1 MSLKKRGLKSLKG
14 KILVGFLVVV
24 GLSVLLSGFMM
35 VMMQLSNAETE
46 NMIEK
51 EIPILVADEELA
63 LNMQERTSL
72 LNSYLLY
79 DNEVYREAFEDGLEE
94 SIALEEEALALS
106 DSEELERLIN
116 LKIEWGQRTDQV
128 FSMVDAGNI
137 PQARMF
143 LENEVQPIATELAD
157 GFKALAAS
165 REEAIEQIGD
175 DVISM
180 GDIMIMTSG
189 AAVLVIIILALVIAF
204 VMAGSITKPIKKVTE
219 RMHQLSEGKLNHE
232 PLESRLR
239 DESGQLMEAT
249 NELSRQMNLLIG
261 QLQDVSTTVGRHSV
275 DLSQSA
281 VEVSNGTDQIAITM
295 GELAD
300 GSESQATHASE
311 LSEGMHVLNKEMTK
325 ALEQGQGAHS
335 ETANVL
341 ALTKEGQS
349 LMKASVEAMRNIDH
363 VINGSVTRVEELNNN
378 AQSISKM
385 VSVIEDIAEQ
395 TNLLALNASI
405 EAARAGEHGK
415 GFSVVANEVRK
426 LAEQVATSVK
436 DITGTVDIIQTS
448 SIQVN
453 NDLKDGYGVVKS
465 GTEKINQT
473 NATFNKID
481 TAVNSTASSI
491 DQIVSSLNHV
501 SSETTRLLTAVEE
514 VASISEESAA
524 GVEETSASVEEM
536 NGSMQTIA
544 DGAKDL
550 TNLVDDLKQIVAR
563 FDV

>member
-1 MSLKKRGLKSLKG
+1 
-14 KILVGFLVVV
+14 
-24 GLSVLLSGFMM
+24 
-35 VMMQLSNAETE
+35 
-46 NMIEK
+46 
-51 EIPILVADEELA
+51 
-63 LNMQERTSL
+63 
-72 LNSYLLY
+72 
-79 DNEVYREAFEDGLEE
+79 
-94 SIALEEEALALS
+94 
-106 DSEELERLIN
+106 
-116 LKIEWGQRTDQV
+116 
-128 FSMVDAGNI
+128 
-137 PQARMF
+137 
-143 LENEVQPIATELAD
+143 
-157 GFKALAAS
+157 
-165 REEAIEQIGD
+165 
-175 DVISM
+175 
-180 GDIMIMTSG
+180 
-189 AAVLVIIILALVIAF
+189 
-204 VMAGSITKPIKKVTE
+204 
-219 RMHQLSEGKLNHE
+219 
-232 PLESRLR
+232 
-239 DESGQLMEAT
+239 
-249 NELSRQMNLLIG
+249 
-261 QLQDVSTTVGRHSV
+261 
-275 DLSQSA
+275 
-281 VEVSNGTDQIAITM
+281 
-295 GELAD
+295 
-300 GSESQATHASE
+300 
-311 LSEGMHVLNKEMTK
+311 MHVLNTEMTK

-341 ALTKEGQS
+341 TLTKEGQS

-415 GFSVVANEVRK
+415 GFSVVADEARK

-436 DITGTVDIIQTS
+436 DITGTVDTIQTS

-453 NDLKDGYGVVKS
+453 NDLKEGYGVVKS

-491 DQIVSSLNHV
+491 DHIVSSLNHV
-501 SSETTRLLTAVEE
+501 SSETPRLLTA
-514 VASISEESAA
+514 
-524 GVEETSASVEEM
+524 VEETSASVEEM

>member
-1 MSLKKRGLKSLKG
+1 MKKRGLKSLKG
-14 KILVGFLVVV
+14 KILIGFLVVV
-24 GLSVLLSGFMM
+24 GLSVLLSGFMI
-35 VMMQLSNAETE
+35 VMMRLSNTETE
-46 NMIEK
+46 KMIEK
-51 EIPILVADEELA
+51 EIPILVVDEQLA

-79 DNEVYREAFEDGLEE
+79 DDEVYREAFESGLEE
-94 SIALEEEALALS
+94 TIALEEEALALS

-128 FSMVDAGNI
+128 IAMVDAGNV

-143 LENEVQPIATELAD
+143 LENEVQPIATELVD

-180 GDIMIMTSG
+180 GDIMIMSSG
-189 AAVLVIIILALVIAF
+189 AAVLVIIVLALVIAF

-219 RMHQLSEGKLNHE
+219 RMHLLSQGKLNHE

-261 QLQDVSTTVGRHSV
+261 QLQDVSTTVGRHSD

-281 VEVSNGTDQIAITM
+281 VEVSNGADQIAITM

-311 LSEGMHVLNKEMTK
+311 LSEGMHVLNKEITK

-349 LMKASVEAMRNIDH
+349 LMKASVETMRNIDH

-436 DITGTVDIIQTS
+436 DITGTVDTIQTS

-453 NDLKDGYGVVKS
+453 NDLKEGYGVVKS

>member
-1 MSLKKRGLKSLKG
+1 
-14 KILVGFLVVV
+14 
-24 GLSVLLSGFMM
+24 
-35 VMMQLSNAETE
+35 
-46 NMIEK
+46 
-51 EIPILVADEELA
+51 
-63 LNMQERTSL
+63 
-72 LNSYLLY
+72 
-79 DNEVYREAFEDGLEE
+79 
-94 SIALEEEALALS
+94 
-106 DSEELERLIN
+106 
-116 LKIEWGQRTDQV
+116 
-128 FSMVDAGNI
+128 
-137 PQARMF
+137 
-143 LENEVQPIATELAD
+143 
-157 GFKALAAS
+157 
-165 REEAIEQIGD
+165 
-175 DVISM
+175 
-180 GDIMIMTSG
+180 
-189 AAVLVIIILALVIAF
+189 
-204 VMAGSITKPIKKVTE
+204 
-219 RMHQLSEGKLNHE
+219 
-232 PLESRLR
+232 
-239 DESGQLMEAT
+239 
-249 NELSRQMNLLIG
+249 
-261 QLQDVSTTVGRHSV
+261 
-275 DLSQSA
+275 
-281 VEVSNGTDQIAITM
+281 
-295 GELAD
+295 
-300 GSESQATHASE
+300 
-311 LSEGMHVLNKEMTK
+311 
-325 ALEQGQGAHS
+325 
-335 ETANVL
+335 
-341 ALTKEGQS
+341 
-349 LMKASVEAMRNIDH
+349 MKASVEAMRNIDH
-363 VINGSVTRVEELNNN
+363 VINGTVTRVEELNNN

-436 DITGTVDIIQTS
+436 DITGTVDTIQTS

-453 NDLKDGYGVVKS
+453 NDLKEGYGVVKS